1 MERHKLYI
9 EPNLTIALKLKM
21 EEQIPH
27 IHFSI
32 EKDCDPFTASLIWLE
47 VLMRAVSAA
56 RTQGACVVSYNNDI
70 FCRNSLSKDELRILS
85 ELQRETNLFLDTL
98 DIIDKRR

>member
-9 EPNLTIALKLKM
+9 EPSLPKALKLKL
-21 EEQIPH
+21 EEQMPH

-47 VLMRAVSAA
+47 VLRRAAETA
-56 RTQGACVVSYNNDI
+56 RIQGACVVSYNNEI
-70 FCRNSLSKDELRILS
+70 SCRNSLSKDELRILS

>member
-9 EPNLTIALKLKM
+9 EPNLTNALKLKM
-21 EEQIPH
+21 EKQIPH

-32 EKDCDPFTASLIWLE
+32 ERDCDPFTASLIWLE
-47 VLMRAVSAA
+47 VLMRAAETA
-56 RTQGACVVSYNNDI
+56 RTQGACVVSYNNDS
-70 FCRNSLSKDELRILS
+70 FGRNSLSNDELRMLS
-85 ELQRETNLFLDTL
+85 ELQREANLFLDTL